1 MPPTNTISHPMKRP
15 TTSAVVLAAVLTLAG
30 CASQATKSDS
40 VASKDEYE
48 YVTPLGS
55 NIPVKVKKGEKVVTM
70 SPTDKVNA
78 DQATKAVRSGGGQ
91 MPATPGQT
99 P

>member
-1 MPPTNTISHPMKRP
+1 MKRP
-15 TTSAVVLAAVLTLAG
+15 TVSAVVLAAVLTLAG
-30 CASQATKSDS
+30 CAGQTTKSDS

-70 SPTDKVNA
+70 SPTDKVNST
-78 DQATKAVRSGGGQ
+78 QAANAVHGGGGQ